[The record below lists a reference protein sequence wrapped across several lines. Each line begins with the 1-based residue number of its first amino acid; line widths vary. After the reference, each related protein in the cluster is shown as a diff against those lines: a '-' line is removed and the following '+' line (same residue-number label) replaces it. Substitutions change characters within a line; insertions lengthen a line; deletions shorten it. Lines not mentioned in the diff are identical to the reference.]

1 MMNMVRGASNPQ
13 LFLQQM
19 IQKNPQLK
27 DIMNYINENG
37 GNPEKAF
44 YNMAKDMGVNPQE
57 VLKMLNDI

>member
-1 MMNMVRGASNPQ
+1 MAKGMSNPQ
-13 LFLQQM
+13 LFLQQV

-27 DIMNYINENG
+27 NIMNYMNESG

-44 YNMAKDMGVNPQE
+44 YSMAKDMGVNPQD